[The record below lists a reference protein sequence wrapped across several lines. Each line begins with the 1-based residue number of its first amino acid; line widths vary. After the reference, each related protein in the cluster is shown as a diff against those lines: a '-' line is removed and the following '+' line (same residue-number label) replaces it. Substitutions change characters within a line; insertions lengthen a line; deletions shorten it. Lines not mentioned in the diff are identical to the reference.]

1 MAVEVAVVVEFLE
14 ADSGCFPFDFD
25 EIKGKFGDV
34 SDAFVCNGEL
44 SKALKPILFDEEFDV
59 FTLEGKESSIGSSEG
74 IGG

>member
-34 SDAFVCNGEL
+34 SDAFVCRTIRSATVQKKGRNINLLAMEN
-44 SKALKPILFDEEFDV
+44 
-59 FTLEGKESSIGSSEG
+59 
-74 IGG
+74 